1 MELKDILAIS
11 GQPGLFR
18 YVARSSNG
26 VIVESLA
33 DGRRMNSSGTAKIS
47 ALAEIAIY
55 TETEELP
62 LWQVFEKFYAYT
74 DGKPTID
81 AKSDAVLLKKDFR
94 RGCARLRP
102 RPGACVRHEEGR
114 VVVQSARRGG
124 HDRFPPRKG
133 GRYGDRRRERRSC
146 CRIGQAGWKG
156 LGKSLSV
163 TDLQCAGRS
172 LRILFMG
179 RSGQDARTCGCGMSV
194 TAFFGT
200 SFFASCTVFFMPCSV
215 GCAGRE

>member
-81 AKSDAVLLKKDFR
+81 AKSDA
-94 RGCARLRP
+94 
-102 RPGACVRHEEGR
+102 CVRHEEGR

-179 RSGQDARTCGCGMSV
+179 RSGQDARDMRLRDVCDR
-194 TAFFGT
+194 FFGT

-215 GCAGRE
+215 GCAGREQGRSFLFRMRAVS